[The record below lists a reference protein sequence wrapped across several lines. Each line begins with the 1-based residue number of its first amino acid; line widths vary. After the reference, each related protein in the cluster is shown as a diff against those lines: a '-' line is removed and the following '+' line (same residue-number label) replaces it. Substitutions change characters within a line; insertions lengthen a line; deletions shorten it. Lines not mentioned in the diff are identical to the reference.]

1 MPDGYPCRLVQA
13 HAFQVVFRQAN
24 PLLVGEDVM
33 AGFNG
38 QAAVPDPVLATL
50 FLRIVF
56 ASPVGRIILPLPFQ
70 SQVVSVE
77 LLLYLPET
85 VRRLAVQ
92 VELTVQVAAGGD
104 HMLVMMLIGAT
115 RAEKILQQ
123 SCGVAAS
130 GDVRNHINHHAS
142 DRHSNRVET
151 SFHPRGTPFSAMLI
165 GMEIRGTHN
174 QKHLHDAHRNREI
187 HIRVTEQQLSD
198 IQQKAHEAKMSV
210 SKYLTAHALVEQTI
224 HTKQEDEKN
233 ATLQAIQAEIHRIGL
248 NINQIA
254 HHLNRRRD
262 LSNFTV
268 EDLVQD
274 VHLLVERVDQTVQC
288 DQYSRSDHEY

>member
-56 ASPVGRIILPLPFQ
+56 ASPVGRIILTLPFQ

-92 VELTVQVAAGGD
+92 VELAGKVAAGGD

-123 SCGVAAS
+123 SRWVAAS
-130 GDVRNHINHHAS
+130 GDVRNHTNHHA
-142 DRHSNRVET
+142 DNRHRNRVET
-151 SFHPRGTPFSAMLI
+151 SFHPRGKPFSAMLI

-174 QKHLHDAHRNREI
+174 QKHLHDAPRNREI

-210 SKYLTAHALVEQTI
+210 SKYLTAHALIEQTI
-224 HTKQEDEKN
+224 HTVQEDEKN
-233 ATLQAIQAEIHRIGL
+233 ATLQAIRTEIHRIGV

-254 HHLNRRRD
+254 HQANMGKLT
-262 LSNFTV
+262 SP
-268 EDLVQD
+268 D
-274 VHLLVERVDQTVQC
+274 VIQKWLTDVNSFLKKVDNTAKI
-288 DQYSRSDHEY
+288 

>member
-1 MPDGYPCRLVQA
+1 MPDGNPCRLVQT
-13 HAFQVVFRQAN
+13 HAFQIVFRQAN

-56 ASPVGRIILPLPFQ
+56 ASPVGRIILTLPFQ
-70 SQVVSVE
+70 PQIVSVE
-77 LLLYLPET
+77 LLPYSPET

-92 VELTVQVAAGGD
+92 VELASKVAAGGD
-104 HMLVMMLIGAT
+104 HMLVMMLIGT
-115 RAEKILQQ
+115 PRTEKILQQ
-123 SCGVAAS
+123 SRWAAAS
-130 GDVRNHINHHAS
+130 GDVRNHTNHHANN
-142 DRHSNRVET
+142 RRRNRVET
-151 SFHPRGTPFSAMLI
+151 SFHPRGKPFSAMLI

-174 QKHLHDAHRNREI
+174 QKHLHDAPRNREI

-224 HTKQEDEKN
+224 HTEQEDKKN
-233 ATLQAIQAEIHRIGL
+233 ATLQAIRAELHRIGV

-254 HHLNRRRD
+254 HQANLGKK
-262 LSNFTV
+262 
-268 EDLVQD
+268 
-274 VHLLVERVDQTVQC
+274 VDFRGIRAFLKEI
-288 DQYSRSDHEY
+288 DSRTRGI

>member
-1 MPDGYPCRLVQA
+1 
-13 HAFQVVFRQAN
+13 
-24 PLLVGEDVM
+24 M

-70 SQVVSVE
+70 PQVVSVE

-104 HMLVMMLIGAT
+104 HMLAMMLIGAPRT
-115 RAEKILQQ
+115 EKILQQ
-123 SCGVAAS
+123 SRWAAAS
-130 GDVRNHINHHAS
+130 GDVRNHTNHHANN
-142 DRHSNRVET
+142 RHRNRVET
-151 SFHPRGTPFSAMLI
+151 SFHPRGKPSSAMLI

-174 QKHLHDAHRNREI
+174 QKHLHDAPRNREI

-198 IQQKAHEAKMSV
+198 IQQKAHEAGTSV
-210 SKYLTAHALVEQTI
+210 SKYLTAHALIEQTI
-224 HTKQEDEKN
+224 HTVQEDEKN
-233 ATLQAIQAEIHRIGL
+233 ATLQAIRAEIHRIGV

-254 HHLNRRRD
+254 HRVNMGGKVDIPTIER
-262 LSNFTV
+262 
-268 EDLVQD
+268 
-274 VHLLVERVDQTVQC
+274 LLEKAD
-288 DQYSRSDHEY
+288 SLIPGK